1 MHSWPVEVLGLRTSD
16 KINLTDFSQESSTL
30 SNQHPHRTADI
41 LKKKRLKMRFSPWF
55 RCVRPQVS

>member
-41 LKKKRLKMRFSPWF
+41 LKKKGLK
-55 RCVRPQVS
+55 